1 LQDFVTKYKGITN
14 KKISAT
20 EFKEG
25 DLVWIVLTKD
35 RFMAGEYNKLLAQK
49 IEQLENIKKINL
61 NAY

>member
-49 IEQLENIKKINL
+49 IE
-61 NAY
+61 